1 MLSFCVANPRRTYA
15 VPALIGEP
23 DLQSAAVLPNRNTF
37 DRQAPQPHQRSGP
50 DEYPPNHATTQP
62 IAETHQSGHFDSSG

>member
-62 IAETHQSGHFDSSG
+62 IAETHQSGRFDNSG

>member
-23 DLQSAAVLPNRNTF
+23 DLQSAEVLPNRTTF
-37 DRQAPQPHQRSGP
+37 DRQRSGP

-62 IAETHQSGHFDSSG
+62 IAETHQSGRFDNSG